1 MLPNT
6 KDTVLINGPSG
17 HLEALINLP
26 RGNQNIIGAAVICHP
41 HPLKEGTMHNK
52 VVHYL
57 AKTFN
62 NCGYASVR
70 FNYRGV
76 GQSEGGYGEG
86 VGETDDALSIIDWT
100 QSHLSTQ
107 QPIWLAG
114 FSFGGY
120 VALSSSTQRN
130 IAGLITIA
138 PAVNL
143 LDFKSLTLPA
153 IPWLMV
159 HGDEDD
165 IVPFQDAV
173 DWYEALKSK
182 PHLEIMD
189 GAGHFFHGRLN
200 ELRDITTSFISKQQ
214 TKNTV

>member
-6 KDTVLINGPSG
+6 KTSVFIPGPCG
-17 HLEALINLP
+17 QIEALIGLP
-26 RGNQNIIGAAVICHP
+26 RKEDIIKGAVIVCHP

-62 NCGYASVR
+62 DCGYGSIR

-76 GQSEGGYGEG
+76 GQSIGNYGEG
-86 VGETDDALSIIDWT
+86 LGESDDALAVFDWVR
-100 QSHLSTQ
+100 SHLNTQ

-120 VALSSSTQRN
+120 VALRSSTQRDV
-130 IAGLITIA
+130 AGLITVA

-143 LDFKSLTLPA
+143 LDFQALTLPNT
-153 IPWLMV
+153 PWLMI

-165 IVPFQDAV
+165 VVPFEDAV
-173 DWYEALKSK
+173 KWYNSLSK
-182 PHLEIMD
+182 QPHFEVMD

-200 ELRDITTSFISKQQ
+200 ELRDKVTQFLN
-214 TKNTV
+214 KNAA